1 MYLVCA
7 STCSRSTQSCRNAPL
22 HWMLMEL
29 TCWSFMR
36 RDASSYVE
44 VTRIAETPIAA
55 AVLAPGNMRK
65 IDINDL
71 HVSLAHSHA
80 ATLRETARQMG
91 IKVFGKLV
99 SCAGC
104 SEAKGRRMAV
114 PWRPGAAPPGL
125 CSVFSWIFRGSN
137 RRLPAVLNTCLL
149 YTSPS
154 PRD

>member
-1 MYLVCA
+1 
-7 STCSRSTQSCRNAPL
+7 
-22 HWMLMEL
+22 MEL

-55 AVLAPGNMRK
+55 AVLAPGKMRK

-80 ATLRETARQMG
+80 DILRETARQMG
-91 IKVFGKLV
+91 IKVFGELV

-104 SEAKGRRMAV
+104 SEVKGRRMAG
-114 PWRPGAAPPGL
+114 RPGAAPPGL

-137 RRLPAVLNTCLL
+137 RRLPAVLNT
-149 YTSPS
+149 
-154 PRD
+154 